1 MSTSRSLPG
10 QKLSA
15 VMSGLMGIVFGCSI
29 VYIISRLI
37 AAQRRIASLE
47 QHITRKADDDV
58 VVSLTTRMNSMCN
71 ETQKMLSSV
80 SSEVGR
86 ALHSLPNE
94 DISPTAGVCATSYP
108 PIPQESN
115 HAPPLSPNIPSSPRT
130 VDVSHDEAEAIMP
143 LPDVDA
149 AAPEKFP
156 PVHNV

>member
-115 HAPPLSPNIPSSPRT
+115 HAPPRT